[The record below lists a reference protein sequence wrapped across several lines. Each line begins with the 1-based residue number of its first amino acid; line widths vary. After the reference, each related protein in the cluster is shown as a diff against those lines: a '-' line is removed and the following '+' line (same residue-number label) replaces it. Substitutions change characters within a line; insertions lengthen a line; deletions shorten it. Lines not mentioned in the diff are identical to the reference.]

1 MQNSCTAR
9 MSFVLGAILVTA
21 CSNLSGSATDP
32 RFTVIKSRAGAVVVW
47 NEASS
52 HFTLELPGT
61 HLVPEPRLPQAS
73 LVIDGLPVQVFTV
86 RVDHLSEVTSCGS
99 DVLLCYRDWEA
110 SHRRSLLDAQLAVR
124 DLMPAAPDFISW
136 EIDMPAE
143 VQGRA
148 ISATKQVYATRIVG
162 EVVLVL
168 SATQSK
174 REPVGSAEKY
184 LSTVASS
191 FRAYSE
197 PIDVETVRRK
207 LATQ

>member
-1 MQNSCTAR
+1 MKLFIGVALLVVCWS
-9 MSFVLGAILVTA
+9 MPVTA
-21 CSNLSGSATDP
+21 ADS

-61 HLVPEPRLPQAS
+61 HLVPEPKLPQAS
-73 LVIDGLPVQVFTV
+73 LIIDGLPVQVLTV
-86 RVDHLSEVTSCGS
+86 SIEHLTQQASCGS
-99 DVLLCYRDWEA
+99 DILRCYRDWEA
-110 SHRRSLLDAQLAVR
+110 SYRRSLLGTELAVR
-124 DLMPAAPDFISW
+124 DLVPAAPDFASW

-148 ISATKQVYATRIVG
+148 IGAIKQVYATRVVG

-174 REPVGSAEKY
+174 GEVADAAARY
-184 LSTVASS
+184 LSKVASS
-191 FRAYSE
+191 FRAYNE
-197 PIDVETVRRK
+197 RIDVETVRRN
-207 LATQ
+207 LAAP